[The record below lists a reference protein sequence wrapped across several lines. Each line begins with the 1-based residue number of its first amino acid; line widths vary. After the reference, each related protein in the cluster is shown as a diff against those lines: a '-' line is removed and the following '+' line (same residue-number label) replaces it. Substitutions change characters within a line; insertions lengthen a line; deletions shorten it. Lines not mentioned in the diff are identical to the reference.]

1 MRDIGEMTRQELWH
15 LEHLRTVSTKL
26 TLPQY
31 QTFVDDCFLNRI
43 TPYAG
48 LKLLI
53 LSSDAE
59 MLYRL
64 GIR

>member
-1 MRDIGEMTRQELWH
+1 MREIGEITRQDLWH

-31 QTFVDDCFLNRI
+31 QAFVDDCYLNRI

-59 MLYRL
+59 TLHRL
-64 GIR
+64 GMR